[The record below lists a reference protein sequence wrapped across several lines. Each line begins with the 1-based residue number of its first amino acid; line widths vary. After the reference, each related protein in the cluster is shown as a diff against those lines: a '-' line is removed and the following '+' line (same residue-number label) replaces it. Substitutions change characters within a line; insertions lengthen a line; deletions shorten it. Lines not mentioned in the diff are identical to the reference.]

1 MPELPEV
8 ESLARF
14 LRQRADGHVIDRADS
29 AAISVLKTYRPDLS
43 ALHGRV
49 ISDTQRHGKF
59 LDLVAVPAPR
69 GADGGQAE
77 GGSQPGKASQPGNG
91 NPPGPASPPADGP
104 LHLVIHLAR
113 AGWLRWREDLPPAP
127 PKPGK
132 GPLGF
137 RLRFTDGAGFDLTEA
152 GTKKRL
158 AVYLVADPAEVP
170 GVAALGPDPM
180 ADS

>member
-59 LDLVAVPAPR
+59 LDLVAVPAPGARTAARPRAAASR
-69 GADGGQAE
+69 GRPA
-77 GGSQPGKASQPGNG
+77 SPGMATRPDR
-91 NPPGPASPPADGP
+91 PASPPT
-104 LHLVIHLAR
+104 AR
-113 AGWLRWREDLPPAP
+113 CTW
-127 PKPGK
+127 
-132 GPLGF
+132 
-137 RLRFTDGAGFDLTEA
+137 
-152 GTKKRL
+152 
-158 AVYLVADPAEVP
+158 
-170 GVAALGPDPM
+170 
-180 ADS
+180 